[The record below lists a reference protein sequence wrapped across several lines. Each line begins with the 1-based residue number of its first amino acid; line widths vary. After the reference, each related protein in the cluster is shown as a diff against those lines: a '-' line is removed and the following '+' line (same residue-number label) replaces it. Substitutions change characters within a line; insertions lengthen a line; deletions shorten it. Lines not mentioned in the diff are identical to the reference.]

1 MRLWYINAYWHKISK
16 MGGLPTVK
24 GWGITAKTIYYY
36 TILVHVN
43 FLFLL
48 IFIPPQVAI
57 LLGLINIYQQKDN
70 RTIYLFLV
78 FLFILST
85 FLAHLLQY
93 FIGLVFPLIILFL
106 QHSQAIYFL
115 LFLYSS

>member
-1 MRLWYINAYWHKISK
+1 MRLLYINTYWHKYQN
-16 MGGLPTVK
+16 GGLPTMK